1 MRHYLSTLHARTPSH
16 KKRFAFLV
24 SGGFTL
30 SLFFIWSLVRFS
42 PFSEPVEVAQNTDG
56 VIELVPTSG
65 TAKEISPFENLQTGV
80 AASFEAV
87 RNGFNEAKG
96 NIKTVNIND
105 EYQKVKTDTLNQSD
119 SNTTVS
125 GTIYGN

>member
-1 MRHYLSTLHARTPSH
+1 
-16 KKRFAFLV
+16 V

-30 SLFFIWSLVRFS
+30 SIFFIWSLVRFS
-42 PFSEPVEVAQNTDG
+42 PFSKPVEVAQNVDG
-56 VIELVPTSG
+56 AIELVPTTG
-65 TAKEISPFENLQTGV
+65 TAVEISPFDNLQTGV
-80 AASFEAV
+80 AASFQAV
-87 RNGFNEAKG
+87 KNGFNEAKG
-96 NIKTVNIND
+96 SIKTVNIND